1 MPNLPILIEE
11 TVHASACSRL
21 WLHLSE
27 SIMFGVRNFVAFS
40 FVALM
45 ATSCFGWQSGSRG
58 GGGSSGGGGGGQSF
72 SAPAQNFSA
81 PAQNFSAPNQNFSG
95 QSFGSFNGQL
105 YGPTSPS
112 FGSPQTGFS
121 GSGSTFNQM
130 PQTQQM
136 PPMQSQMNG
145 SGSGSSS
152 PGIQESSLIDPVF
165 EINDPNSR
173 IVVDHS
179 TWNHFLAT
187 YLTTGVRGIN
197 RINYRHVSFE
207 DRQRLDC
214 YLRQLQATDV
224 RTLNRSEQLA
234 YWFNLYN
241 AKTVSLVLENYPLR
255 SIRQIKQKFTDFVGP
270 FDDEGAVRVNQVSL
284 SLNDIE
290 SGIVRPIF
298 NDPRIHYALNC
309 ASYGC
314 PNLSPTAWTS
324 QNIDARLNG
333 AAYDY
338 INSRRAVKRGFLG
351 GTRVSKIYKWYKV
364 DFGDNDAAV
373 LNHMRQ
379 FAEGKSA
386 NIINRRNRISGY
398 FYDWSLNDAR
408 INRRRILE
416 SVIR

>member
-1 MPNLPILIEE
+1 
-11 TVHASACSRL
+11 
-21 WLHLSE
+21 
-27 SIMFGVRNFVAFS
+27 MFGLRNFVAFL

-58 GGGSSGGGGGGQSF
+58 GGGSSGSSAGGQSF

-81 PAQNFSAPNQNFSG
+81 PAQNFSAPAQNFSAPAQNFSAPSQNFSG
-95 QSFGSFNGQL
+95 QSFGSSNFNGPMINTPQN
-105 YGPTSPS
+105 GPTSNS
-112 FGSPQTGFS
+112 FGSPQSAFNTN
-121 GSGSTFNQM
+121 GSTFNQM

-136 PPMQSQMNG
+136 PQSQTMMQSQMNG
-145 SGSGSSS
+145 SSSGSSS
-152 PGIQESSLIDPVF
+152 PGIQESSLVDPVF
-165 EINDPNSR
+165 ELNDPNST

-179 TWNHFLAT
+179 IWDHFLAT
-187 YLTTGVRGIN
+187 YLTADIQGIN

-207 DRQRLDC
+207 DKQLLDC

-234 YWFNLYN
+234 FWFNLYN

-290 SGIVRPIF
+290 SGIVRPVF

-309 ASYGC
+309 ASFGC

-338 INSRRAVKRGFLG
+338 INSRRAVKRGLLG
-351 GTRVSKIYKWYKV
+351 GTRVAKIYKWYKA
-364 DFGDNDAAV
+364 DFGDNDEAV

-386 NIINRRNRISGY
+386 NIMNQGNKISGY

-408 INRRRILE
+408 ITRRRILE